1 MSQLPMEKKRN
12 IVLIGHPGSGK
23 TSLLEAI
30 LHYLG
35 SIPRMG
41 STEDG
46 NTFSDYTDEE
56 KSRQTSIY
64 TTLARMEHDGC
75 GINLLD
81 APGYPDFIGEIQA
94 AIRVA
99 DAAIG
104 VVNAAAGLEVELE
117 KCCRLADRYD
127 VPLMMFVNKMD
138 KERADFD
145 KTLRQATDILNVNC
159 VPITMPIGAE
169 SNFSGVVDLREMKAL
184 TFDNKGKVK
193 SAGDLPDH
201 LSSQAEEYREKLLDA
216 AAEQDEAV
224 MEKYLEGQPL
234 TQHELAEGLR
244 LSVAERSSVPVF
256 CGTASQCIGIP
267 PLLDAIVNYVPSP
280 ERRATIEALKS
291 GSDEKVTLDGKEGAA
306 FAAFVFRTS
315 IDPYSGKLSFF
326 RVYSG
331 TLTPDQGV
339 YNVARRK
346 HEKVAH
352 ILEVHGKSHKQVSKA
367 TPGDICAL
375 AKLDSTLTGD
385 TLAAAGN
392 EVIIPPTEYPQPTIQ
407 MALVA
412 ESRQDEEKLGSVIGR
427 ITEADP
433 TLNVNRNSETREMV
447 ISGMGEQHL
456 EVALDKMKNLFQ
468 LNVGLRLPKVA
479 YRETITV
486 GGEGS
491 YRHKKQSGG
500 HGQFGEVH
508 LRLKPLPRG
517 EGFNFVD
524 SIVGGVIPSKFIPSV
539 EKGVRERMQ
548 RGILAG
554 YPVQD
559 VEVELFFGKDH
570 PVDSSDIAFKI
581 AGSMGFQAV
590 AQNCKPILLEP
601 IMNVEVTIPEDAMGD
616 IISDLNSKRGRIMG
630 MDPQDGHQ
638 VIRAQVPLGEM
649 FRYSV
654 DLRSISRSRGS
665 FKMEFSHYDPVPKD
679 LADKVIAASKREE
692 EEQA

>member
-23 TSLLEAI
+23 TALLEAI
-30 LHYLG
+30 LYYLG

-41 STEDG
+41 KTEDG

-64 TTLARMEHDGC
+64 TTLARIEHDGC
-75 GINLLD
+75 GINIFD
-81 APGYPDFIGEIQA
+81 APGFPDFLGEIQA

-99 DAAIG
+99 DAAIA
-104 VVNAAAGLEVELE
+104 VVNASAGLEVELE
-117 KCCRLADRYD
+117 KCLKLADRYD
-127 VPLMMFVNKMD
+127 VPVMLFVNKMD
-138 KERADFD
+138 KERADYA
-145 KTLRQATDILNVNC
+145 KAISQAEQVLGLNC
-159 VPITMPIGAE
+159 IPITMPIGSEAG
-169 SNFSGVVDLREMKAL
+169 FSGVVDLREMKAL

-193 SAGDLPDH
+193 SAGDIPDE

-224 MEKYLEGQPL
+224 MEKYLEGEAL
-234 TQHELAEGLR
+234 TPQELAEGLR
-244 LSVAERSSVPVF
+244 LSVAERSAVPVF
-256 CGTASQCIGIP
+256 CGNASECVSIP
-267 PLLDAIVNYVPSP
+267 PLLDAIAHYAPSP
-280 ERRATIEALKS
+280 QRRAKIEAVKG
-291 GSDEKVTLDGKEGAA
+291 GSEEKVTLDGKEDAS

-315 IDPYSGKLSFF
+315 IDPFSGKLSFF

-339 YNVARRK
+339 YNVGRRK

-352 ILEVHGKSHKQVSKA
+352 ILEVNGKSHKQVSKA

-392 EVIIPPTEYPQPTIQ
+392 DILIPPTEYPQPTIQ
-407 MALVA
+407 MALVS

-433 TLNVNRNSETREMV
+433 TLNIIRNTETREMV

-456 EVALDKMKNLFQ
+456 EVALEKMKNLFQ

-479 YRETITV
+479 YRETITTQ
-486 GGEGS
+486 GEGS

-524 SIVGGVIPSKFIPSV
+524 SIVGGVIPNKFIPSV

-559 VEVELFFGKDH
+559 IEVELFYGKDH

-581 AGSMGFQAV
+581 AGSMGFRKV
-590 AQNCKPILLEP
+590 AQDCKPILLEP
-601 IMNVEVTIPEDAMGD
+601 IMNLEVTVPEDVMGD
-616 IISDLNSKRGRIMG
+616 VISDLNSKRGRIMG
-630 MDPQDGHQ
+630 MDPQDGSQ

-665 FKMEFSHYDPVPKD
+665 FTMEFSHYDPVPKE
-679 LADKVIAASKREE
+679 LADKVIAASKQEKEE
-692 EEQA
+692 A